1 VLRVRVRP
9 RPDCDPNPRFIAPFR
24 ADVGNIDHWVAGGE
38 FVWDN
43 GGAGWDTRA
52 GTWKRVYDTGVGHSV
67 TAIAVK
73 GNVTYAGWCGPS
85 GCNPLQSSTTGG
97 GFVRGIATNAGSTW
111 HELDMSQLPNR
122 LVNAVTVDRA
132 NAAHVYAVFGG
143 FSRRWIPN
151 AGVGHVFEST
161 NSGATWTD
169 LSGNLPDAP
178 ADDLVIVGSK
188 LVLGTNVGAFVADRA
203 TPSSSSQLGSGLPN
217 AALNDLTTSPFGS
230 YVVAVTHGRG
240 LRKITTP

>member
-1 VLRVRVRP
+1 
-9 RPDCDPNPRFIAPFR
+9 
-24 ADVGNIDHWVAGGE
+24 
-38 FVWDN
+38 
-43 GGAGWDTRA
+43 
-52 GTWKRVYDTGVGHSV
+52 V

-169 LSGNLPDAP
+169 LGGNLPDAP
-178 ADDLVIVGSK
+178 SRRPRDRRLEAHPRDERRRVRRRPGDSELVVAARQRPSER
-188 LVLGTNVGAFVADRA
+188 GAQRPVHE
-203 TPSSSSQLGSGLPN
+203 PS
-217 AALNDLTTSPFGS
+217 GS